1 MGTQQDYQSVKR
13 IHKNYEIIYI
23 YLTNKSKSHV
33 VLRNNKNGTKIS
45 FYKFKFEITL
55 SYYNF
60 NSGKKKEIRGNA
72 YNLYNYISTNGLWQ
86 FISSNTKCI
95 NSCFSLKQ
103 YSPNSNVIMCFVFF
117 FFQL

>member
-60 NSGKKKEIRGNA
+60 NSGKKKKLEGMPTIYTTIFQQMDYGN
-72 YNLYNYISTNGLWQ
+72 LFQ
-86 FISSNTKCI
+86 
-95 NSCFSLKQ
+95 
-103 YSPNSNVIMCFVFF
+103 VIQSASIVVFH
-117 FFQL
+117 